1 MPFKARTVPGELI
14 ILRILNKRMDLTEE
28 EKKFY
33 LYQEKGYEGEV
44 QFDLL
49 TEKLQSECFI
59 LNDLLLKVNNTTFQL
74 DTTII
79 FQKTIYVFEVKNYEG
94 DYCFRQ
100 GRFETLA
107 EKEIKNPLDQLKRS
121 TSLLRQ
127 LLQKLGY
134 NISIEGFVVFI
145 NPRFT
150 LYQAP
155 LNEPI
160 IYPTQ
165 LEVFMKKFNT
175 QPSTLNNQHKK
186 LAEKLVS
193 LHQTESQYSQVHTY
207 EYNQLKKGITCKEC
221 SSISPSIRG
230 KKIVCGDCGYEEF
243 VEPAV
248 MRNVEELLLLFPDL
262 KITTNV
268 VYEWFRGVVFKKT
281 ISRSLAKN
289 FNTVGVRRWTFY
301 DNE

>member
-14 ILRILNKRMDLTEE
+14 ILRILNKRMDLTED
-28 EKKFY
+28 EKKYY

-49 TEKLQSECFI
+49 TEKVQSECFT

-79 FQKTIYVFEVKNYEG
+79 FQKTIYLFEVKNYEG
-94 DYCFRQ
+94 DYCFRH

-107 EKEIKNPLDQLKRS
+107 EKEIQNPLYQLKRS

-127 LLQKLGY
+127 LLQKHGY
-134 NISIEGFVVFI
+134 NITIEGYVVFI

-165 LEVFMKKFNT
+165 LEALLKKLNT
-175 QPSTLNNQHKK
+175 QPSTLYNQHKK

-193 LHQTESQYSQVHTY
+193 LHQTKSKYSQVPTY
-207 EYNQLKKGITCKEC
+207 EYSQQKKGITCKKC
-221 SSISPSIRG
+221 SSFSMSVRG
-230 KKIVCGDCGYEEF
+230 KKIVCGDCGCEEV
-243 VEPAV
+243 VENAV
-248 MRNVEELLLLFPDL
+248 MRNVEELKLLFPEL

-268 VYEWFRGVVFKKT
+268 VYDWSKSIGSKKMIGRILSQNFRAIGYGKWV
-281 ISRSLAKN
+281 
-289 FNTVGVRRWTFY
+289 Y
-301 DNE
+301 YE

>member
-14 ILRILNKRMDLTEE
+14 ILRILNKRMDLLEE
-28 EKKFY
+28 DKKYY

-49 TEKLQSECFI
+49 TEKVQSECFI

-74 DTTII
+74 DTTVI
-79 FQKTIYVFEVKNYEG
+79 FQKAIYLFEVKNYEG
-94 DYCFRQ
+94 NYCFRN
-100 GRFETLA
+100 GGFETMGGN
-107 EKEIKNPLDQLKRS
+107 EIKNPLVQLKHS

-127 LLQKLGY
+127 LLQKHKY
-134 NISIEGFVVFI
+134 NIPIEGYVVFI

-155 LNEPI
+155 LNETI

-165 LEVFMKKFNT
+165 LEALMKKLNT
-175 QPSTLNNQHKK
+175 QPSTLNNQHKM

-193 LHQTESQYSQVHTY
+193 VHQTKSKYSQVPTY
-207 EYNQLKKGITCKEC
+207 EYGHQKKGITCKKC
-221 SSISPSIRG
+221 SSFSMSIRG
-230 KKIVCGDCGYEEF
+230 KKIVCGDCGCEEF
-243 VEPAV
+243 IEPAV
-248 MRNVEELLLLFPDL
+248 MRNVEELKLLFPEL

-268 VYEWFRGVVFKKT
+268 VYDWCNAEVSKKT
-281 ISRSLAKN
+281 LSRVLRKN
-289 FNTVGVRRWTFY
+289 FNVIGVRQWTFY
-301 DNE
+301 DNQ